1 MTTARKRQRGFGIAA
16 AIFILL
22 VLAVL
27 GAFIVTVSTTQH
39 AGAALDVQGTQTYR
53 AARSGIEW
61 GVYHALKPVTSCS
74 NSTDI
79 GAVSGMQVTVE
90 CNQVLVG
97 GVPPD
102 EVKPDGTN
110 TVNLYTITATACNL
124 PNASSPNCPG
134 TNNISNPNYVER
146 RIRVMVEK

>member
-1 MTTARKRQRGFGIAA
+1 LITLRDRQRGFGIAA

-61 GVYHALKPVTSCS
+61 GVYKVLNAPPCPG
-74 NSTDI
+74 STDI
-79 GAVSGMQVTVE
+79 GAVSGMQVTVA
-90 CNQVLVG
+90 CVHTTA
-97 GVPPD
+97 D
-102 EVKPDGTN
+102 EVKPDGTT